1 MTEER
6 RYELAAEAAYAAG
19 PPRSVGAILWRRFLR
34 HRVALGSLIVLVIL
48 AALSL
53 AAPLV
58 EAALGLDATR
68 VDLLGLKQP
77 PSAGHPLGTD
87 ELGRDLLLRLL
98 YGGRVSLLVGIAAA
112 LCAALIGTVIGLL
125 AGYYGG
131 GPDALLMRLTDGVIA
146 LPLLP
151 LLIVLAAVD
160 LGKIGLPEALATSED
175 MSLYRIVILIALV
188 GWTTVAR
195 LVRGATL
202 AMKAREFVRAAEAL
216 GSGPGR
222 VMLVH
227 ILPNVVSPIIV
238 ATTLSVG
245 NVILLESVL
254 SFLGLGIQ
262 PPIPSWGN
270 MLTGAQELIWDAPAL
285 AIYPGLLI
293 FVTVIAF
300 NFLGDGLQDA
310 LDPRAVRG

>member
-1 MTEER
+1 MSAEDKFQ
-6 RYELAAEAAYAAG
+6 LAAEAAYAAG
-19 PPRSVGAILWRRFLR
+19 PPRSLGAILWRRFLR
-34 HRVALGSLIVLVIL
+34 HRLALGSLVVLVL
-48 AALSL
+48 LVLVTL
-53 AAPLV
+53 AAPLA
-58 EAALGLDATR
+58 EAALGLDANR
-68 VDLLGLKQP
+68 VSLLARFQP
-77 PSAGHPLGTD
+77 PSAQHWLGTD

-98 YGGRVSLLVGIAAA
+98 YGGRVSLLVGLSTAFF
-112 LCAALIGTVIGLL
+112 AALIGTALGLL

-131 GPDALLMRLTDGVIA
+131 TLDAVLMRLADGVIA

-160 LGKIGLPEALATSED
+160 LTKLGLPAALATSED
-175 MSLYRIVILIALV
+175 VSFYRIVILISIV

-202 AMKAREFVRAAEAL
+202 TMRTREFVRAAEAL
-216 GSGPGR
+216 GAGAPR
-222 VMLVH
+222 IMLVH

-245 NVILLESVL
+245 NIILLESVL

-262 PPIPSWGN
+262 PPIASWGN
-270 MLTGAQELIWDAPAL
+270 MLTGAQELIWSAPAL
-285 AIYPGLLI
+285 AVWPGFLI
-293 FVTVIAF
+293 FLTVIAF

-310 LDPRAVRG
+310 LDPRAIQD

>member
-1 MTEER
+1 VSGEDKFQ
-6 RYELAAEAAYAAG
+6 LAAEAAYAAG
-19 PPRSVGAILWRRFLR
+19 PPQSLGVILWHRFLK
-34 HRVALGSLIVLVIL
+34 HRLALGSLIVLVL
-48 AALSL
+48 LVLVAL
-53 AAPLV
+53 AAPLA

-68 VDLLGLKQP
+68 VSLLARFQP
-77 PSAGHPLGTD
+77 PSAQHWLGTD

-98 YGGRVSLLVGIAAA
+98 YGGRVSLLVGLAAA
-112 LCAALIGTVIGLL
+112 LFAAVIGTALGLL

-131 GPDALLMRLTDGVIA
+131 TLDALLMRLADGVIA

-160 LGKIGLPEALATSED
+160 LTKLGLPVALATSED
-175 MSLYRIVILIALV
+175 VSLYRIVILISIV

-202 AMKAREFVRAAEAL
+202 TMRTREFVRAAEAL
-216 GSGPGR
+216 GAGAQR
-222 VMLVH
+222 IMLVH

-245 NVILLESVL
+245 NIILLESVL

-262 PPIPSWGN
+262 PPIASWGN
-270 MLTGAQELIWDAPAL
+270 MLTGAQEQIWSAPAL
-285 AIYPGLLI
+285 AVWPGLLI
-293 FVTVIAF
+293 FLTVIAF

-310 LDPRAVRG
+310 LDPRAIQA